1 MPIGAVAR
9 ILSNGVAAQIMPIGA
24 VAQIMPYGTT
34 VRIVTSQKYFVI
46 TFFIQL

>member
-1 MPIGAVAR
+1 MP
-9 ILSNGVAAQIMPIGA
+9 NGVAAQIMPIGA

-46 TFFIQL
+46 TFFNQL